1 MSIEN
6 DLNRIANS
14 LESIASHFTAFARQP
29 LTTSQLAAST
39 VASLTPGAMAPVAEP
54 LKEVFEG
61 TPEEP
66 AKPKQTAKKKPEAPA
81 KTASAT
87 KDEVMDALRQLVQIK
102 GHEKGKAILAA
113 HGAARVSELAET
125 SYSAVLTQLEAGLK
139 A

>member
-29 LTTSQLAAST
+29 LTTTQTRT
-39 VASLTPGAMAPVAEP
+39 VGEAPAVLSVAPEDQAIA
-54 LKEVFEG
+54 VA
-61 TPEEP
+61 PEEP
-66 AKPKQTAKKKPEAPA
+66 AKPKPATRKKAEAPA
-81 KTASAT
+81 PAKAASAT

-102 GHEKGKAILAA
+102 GHEKGKAILAK
-113 HGAARVSELAET
+113 HGAARVSELVET
-125 SYSAVLTQLEAGLK
+125 AYSAVLADLEAGLR